1 MAKCL
6 IAGLHS
12 AGKSTYIGALA
23 YMLQNPVNN
32 QILTL
37 NENPEDLSYL
47 NKLIDPWLSL
57 KKMERTTRG
66 FANNI
71 DLDLIR
77 STDRKTFSV
86 SLPDIAGEDYE
97 SVVNK
102 NSEVITNWSDKPDA
116 ILLFIN
122 QWQNDV
128 LKEQLGE
135 IEPLDKSKEPPV
147 FELKDMAS
155 VVQNVLILKELYQI
169 YPWKKLA
176 IGLSSWD
183 KFEND
188 YSSPVDMLKSRA
200 PFLYNFIMHYF
211 PEVYIFGVSAQGDEY
226 VEDDIIQN
234 KLIERTE
241 NGTRAFIVDSDGKK
255 SYDLTLPLNFLISE

>member
-1 MAKCL
+1 MTKCL
-6 IAGLHS
+6 IAGLPA

-57 KKMERTTRG
+57 QRMERTTRG

-71 DLDLIR
+71 DLNLVRKADN
-77 STDRKTFSV
+77 KTFSI

-97 SVVNK
+97 SIVRM
-102 NSEVITNWSDKPDA
+102 NSEVIASWSDKPEA
-116 ILLFIN
+116 MLLFIN
-122 QWQNDV
+122 EWDNDI

-135 IEPLDKSKEPPV
+135 TEPFDKNAEPPT
-147 FELKDMAS
+147 FELKNMSA
-155 VVQNVLILKELYQI
+155 VVQNVLMLKELHHLF
-169 YPWKKLA
+169 PWKKLA

-183 KFEND
+183 KHQKD
-188 YSSPVDMLKSRA
+188 YGSPIDMLKTRA
-200 PFLYNFIMHYF
+200 SFLYNFIMHCF
-211 PEVYIFGVSAQGDEY
+211 PNAYIFGVSAQGDEY
-226 VEDDIIQN
+226 VEDDNIQN
-234 KLIERTE
+234 KLIEKTE
-241 NGTRAFIVDSDGKK
+241 NGTRAFIVDNKGSK
-255 SYDLTLPLNFLISE
+255 SYDLTLPLNFLISD